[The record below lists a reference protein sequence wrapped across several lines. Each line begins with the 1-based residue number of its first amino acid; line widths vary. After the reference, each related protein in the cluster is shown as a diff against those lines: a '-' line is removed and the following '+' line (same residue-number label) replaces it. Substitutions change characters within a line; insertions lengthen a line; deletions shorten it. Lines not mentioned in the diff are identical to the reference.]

1 MKGMHTCGK
10 NLFLFHF
17 FYFISRYLASSVFYV
32 SNFCK
37 TFLQRFAFNIYLQFF
52 FILLSFCSFS
62 LGYTIFSCR
71 FPFHTFSSS
80 YCCYC
85 CFFFLVFFI
94 LYSVAW
100 YGSRV
105 YWLDPTFT
113 KRVAVF
119 FCCCLPHLFHTLI
132 FEDGGGLR
140 LSVCLD
146 FCLFFGCL
154 IRDFCHNKLVIL
166 VKYWS

>member
-1 MKGMHTCGK
+1 MDMYEGYAYMWQKISI
-10 NLFLFHF
+10 LFQF
-17 FYFISRYLASSVFYV
+17 FFISRSIASSFYV

-37 TFLQRFAFNIYLQFF
+37 TFLQRFAFNFSSHFF
-52 FILLSFCSFS
+52 FLPFCS

-71 FPFHTFSSS
+71 FPFHPFSSS

-94 LYSVAW
+94 LHSVAW

-119 FCCCLPHLFHTLI
+119 FCCCLPHLFHTMI
-132 FEDGGGLR
+132 
-140 LSVCLD
+140 SVMV
-146 FCLFFGCL
+146 G
-154 IRDFCHNKLVIL
+154 I
-166 VKYWS
+166 